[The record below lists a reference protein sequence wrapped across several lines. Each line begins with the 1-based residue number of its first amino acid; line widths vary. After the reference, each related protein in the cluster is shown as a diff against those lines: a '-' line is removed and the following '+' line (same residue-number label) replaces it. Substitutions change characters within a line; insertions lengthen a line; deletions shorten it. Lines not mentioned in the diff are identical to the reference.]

1 VNTMNE
7 KLAAL
12 GRPDSSFLAEA
23 KAEAKALTVG
33 RTEFLKATG
42 WRSEPAYKKAM
53 AASGQF
59 MYHYHLCCE
68 SNEDFRRQMDR
79 FDELL
84 EEKNLHLDRFGVSI
98 DPSMALPRDIRA
110 ENRQGGSLYFESQA
124 DWDMLGMS
132 RRMQPHLGD
141 NMLGSP
147 ASVETVS
154 CALKAGVTTIGNLSQ
169 FFGWDYPQFPDTA
182 ARAKATASAMAIM
195 AEHAAD
201 GALIHSNLDDG
212 YGDKAPD
219 MGLLAGCALL
229 EKYIADLLGAK
240 LAHSFGDMFHSPY
253 KRLVFLSAL
262 CRIHPEGMTG
272 SMIFA
277 NKLGRS
283 HTDIELNTAHMT
295 TCLLYDMAGQRV
307 YRTGHAVTT
316 LANQGLTTDTT
327 PEQVVRTLE
336 YAREMEAY
344 VPAVIETIDFAK
356 VDRDAD
362 MLVARGKRFVEATL
376 EYLANYIDVT
386 DPYAMLLAVK
396 TAGVG
401 NLTAAFADRDGRSA
415 VPTDYCLMHE

>member
-1 VNTMNE
+1 MCI
-7 KLAAL
+7 
-12 GRPDSSFLAEA
+12 R
-23 KAEAKALTVG
+23 
-33 RTEFLKATG
+33 
-42 WRSEPAYKKAM
+42 
-53 AASGQF
+53 
-59 MYHYHLCCE
+59 
-68 SNEDFRRQMDR
+68 DR
-79 FDELL
+79 
-84 EEKNLHLDRFGVSI
+84 
-98 DPSMALPRDIRA
+98 
-110 ENRQGGSLYFESQA
+110 
-124 DWDMLGMS
+124 
-132 RRMQPHLGD
+132 
-141 NMLGSP
+141 
-147 ASVETVS
+147 
-154 CALKAGVTTIGNLSQ
+154 
-169 FFGWDYPQFPDTA
+169 
-182 ARAKATASAMAIM
+182 
-195 AEHAAD
+195 AD